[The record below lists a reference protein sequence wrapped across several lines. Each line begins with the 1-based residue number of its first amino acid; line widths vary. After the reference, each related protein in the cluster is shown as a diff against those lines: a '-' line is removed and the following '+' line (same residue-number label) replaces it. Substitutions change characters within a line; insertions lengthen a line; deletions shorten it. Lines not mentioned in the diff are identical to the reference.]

1 MVPKSLSCRMTGL
14 MAAAILSAGLAAC
27 GGRDPRHIPVVE
39 PNDTALS
46 CQALSA
52 LIANN
57 NYRIESLFA
66 EHKRASENNVA
77 IGVAGALLFWPVLF
91 ALDTSD
97 AERVEAQQL
106 NDRNV
111 YLASVAKDKDCQGTR
126 EPVEIK
132 FDEPTPPPSQQE
144 ANDSGAPR

>member
-1 MVPKSLSCRMTGL
+1 MMDSVAEEDIGGQEKMVPKSLSCRMTGL

-77 IGVAGALLFWPVLF
+77 H
-91 ALDTSD
+91 TT
-97 AERVEAQQL
+97 
-106 NDRNV
+106 
-111 YLASVAKDKDCQGTR
+111 YT
-126 EPVEIK
+126 
-132 FDEPTPPPSQQE
+132 
-144 ANDSGAPR
+144 